1 MPASSGFEAVTAN
14 VERAVKASARD
25 ALPETIKVN
34 VVQQETHLPPAQF
47 NAPQQVANAV
57 VAELKETSAPRRQPP
72 PISRR
77 RRATRRTSRS
87 RS

>member
-1 MPASSGFEAVTAN
+1 MPATQGFEAVTAN

-25 ALPETIKVN
+25 ALPEATKVT

-57 VAELKETSAPRRQPP
+57 VAELKESPAPTASA
-72 PISRR
+72 
-77 RRATRRTSRS
+77 RS
-87 RS
+87 RSCSSQSQCA